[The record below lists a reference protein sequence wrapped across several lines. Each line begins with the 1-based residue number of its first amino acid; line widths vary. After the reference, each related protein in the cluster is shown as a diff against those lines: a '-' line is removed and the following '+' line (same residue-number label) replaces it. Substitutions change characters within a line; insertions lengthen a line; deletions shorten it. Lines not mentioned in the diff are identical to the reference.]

1 MGIIYIPGYFFRYFV
16 MNIIFLK
23 LRQLIEE
30 SPAKR
35 DRLVSGVLIA
45 AVVFD
50 LLSFLAILIYF
61 WRVKEFV
68 VLQYNIYFGISSFG
82 PWFYLLLLPLFG
94 LLVCLVNFLLALKVY
109 LRDKNLSYFLSF
121 SALAVALIIATQIG
135 LLVYMNL

>member
-1 MGIIYIPGYFFRYFV
+1 

>member
-1 MGIIYIPGYFFRYFV
+1 

-45 AVVFD
+45 AAVFN

-61 WRVKEFV
+61 WRIKEFV

-82 PWFYLLLLPLFG
+82 PWLFLLLLPLFG
-94 LLVCLVNFLLALKVY
+94 WLVCLVNFLLALKVY

-121 SALAVALIIATQIG
+121 SALAVALIVATQIG

>member
-1 MGIIYIPGYFFRYFV
+1 

-35 DRLVSGVLIA
+35 DRLVSGALIA
-45 AVVFD
+45 AAVFD
-50 LLSFLAILIYF
+50 LLSLLAVLLYF
-61 WRVKEFV
+61 WRFKEFV

-82 PWFYLLLLPLFG
+82 PWQYLLLLPLLG
-94 LLVCLVNFLLALKVY
+94 WLICVANFLLALKVY

-121 SALAVALIIATQIG
+121 TALAAALIIAAQIG

>member
-1 MGIIYIPGYFFRYFV
+1 

-35 DRLVSGVLIA
+35 DRLVSGVFSA
-45 AVVFD
+45 AAFFD
-50 LLSFLAILIYF
+50 LLALAAVLLYF
-61 WRVKEFV
+61 WHFQEFV

-82 PWFYLLLLPLFG
+82 PWQYLLFLPLAG
-94 LLVCLVNFLLALKVY
+94 WLICLVNFLLAFKVY
-109 LRDKNLSYFLSF
+109 LRDRNLSYFLSF
-121 SALAVALIIATQIG
+121 AALASALIIAAQIG

>member
-1 MGIIYIPGYFFRYFV
+1 

-35 DRLVSGVLIA
+35 DRLISGVFSA
-45 AVVFD
+45 AALFD
-50 LLSFLAILIYF
+50 LLALAAVLLYF
-61 WRVKEFV
+61 WHFQEFV

-82 PWFYLLLLPLFG
+82 PWQYLLLLPLAG
-94 LLVCLVNFLLALKVY
+94 WLICLVNFLLAFKVY
-109 LRDKNLSYFLSF
+109 LRDRNLSYFLSF
-121 SALAVALIIATQIG
+121 AALASALIIAAQIG